1 MALWLSESDVYEVL
15 KDSIYELVA
24 RLDEAYRDPQA
35 WDSHPRIRHD
45 TPFGRYQYMG
55 AVVPSEGA
63 MGLKT
68 YVGTR
73 RSGYQ
78 GVVVLFDFDS
88 GELLSV
94 MACDIL
100 GRWRTGAA
108 SAVAAMHLA
117 KRDAAVF
124 GLIGSGR
131 QALTQL
137 AAVRTVCEIREAK
150 VFSRDVG
157 RLESFCRAAEERF
170 NMVVSPVRSS
180 QQAVAGA
187 DIVTT
192 VTSAKEIVLRGSFI
206 DNPCHINAVGANAG
220 GQQELDQEVFR
231 IADLVTVDHL
241 EQAKVECGDIIAAV
255 EHGAIGWDDV
265 VTLRAA
271 IRYDYPRKVM
281 SGITVF
287 ESQGIAAWDVIAANF
302 VYMRC
307 RERGLGVNLPW
318 SADPD
323 SFGAGPDRTEGVK
336 GEESS
341 P

>member
-1 MALWLSESDVYEVL
+1 MALWLSENDVYEVL
-15 KDSIYELVA
+15 KDSIYELVV
-24 RLDEAYRDPQA
+24 RLDEAHRDHQS

-45 TPFGRYQYMG
+45 TPSGRYQYMG

-78 GVVVLFDFDS
+78 GVVVLFDLDS

-117 KRDAAVF
+117 KRDAVVF

-131 QALTQL
+131 QAMTQL
-137 AAVRTVCEIREAK
+137 AAVRTVCEIRETK

-157 RLESFCRAAEERF
+157 RLESFCQAAEERF
-170 NMVVSPVRSS
+170 HMVVSPVRSS
-180 QQAVAGA
+180 QLAAAGA

-192 VTSAKEIVLRGSFI
+192 VTSAKEVVLRGSFL
-206 DNPCHINAVGANAG
+206 DHPCHINAVGANAR
-220 GQQELDQEVFR
+220 GQQELDPEVFR
-231 IADLVTVDHL
+231 IADLVAVDDL
-241 EQAKVECGDIIAAV
+241 EQARVECGDVIAAV

-271 IRYDYPRKVM
+271 ISHESPIQVR

-307 RERGLGVNLPW
+307 RERGLGVHLPW
-318 SADPD
+318 SFDPG
-323 SFGAGPDRTEGVK
+323 SL
-336 GEESS
+336 EE
-341 P
+341 PAQAERRG